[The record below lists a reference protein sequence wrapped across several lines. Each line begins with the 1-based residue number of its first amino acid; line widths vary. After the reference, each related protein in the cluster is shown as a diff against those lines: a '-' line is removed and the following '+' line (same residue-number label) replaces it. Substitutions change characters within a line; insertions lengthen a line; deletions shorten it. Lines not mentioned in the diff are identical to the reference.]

1 MTDTHDTNLPEKP
14 VELEEEKKAAE
25 VSEPATTETPTEEI
39 VSEKPVEPVQ
49 KLTKEEILAKLKE
62 VVADVENVAKPEI
75 DGLKQSFYKL
85 HNAEQDAVRKLFI
98 ENGGAAENF
107 VPQTDCVEEEFK
119 NIMSVIKEK
128 RSALTAELEKQKEMN
143 LQVKL
148 SIIEELKELV
158 ESPDDANKSYTEFK
172 KLQQQWNEVKLVPQA
187 KVNELWKNYQL
198 YVEKFYDLLKLNN
211 EFREYDFKKNLEIK
225 THLCEAAEKLA
236 DEADVVSAFHQL
248 QKLHQEFRDTGP
260 VAKELRDE
268 IWARFKAASTTVN
281 RRHQQHF
288 EALKEVEQHNLDQK
302 TVICEIIEAI
312 DYKELTNFASWES
325 KTQEVIA
332 LQNKW
337 KTIGFAPQKMNV
349 KIFERFRKAC
359 DEFFRKKGEFFK
371 SLKEGMNENLEKKR
385 ALCEKAE
392 ALKDS
397 TDWKATADE
406 LTKLQK
412 EWKTIGPVAK
422 KYSDAVWKRFISACD
437 YFFEQKNK
445 ATSSQRSVEQENLE
459 KKKAIIE
466 KLNAIDD
473 QMDTEEATQ
482 LVRDLMKE
490 WNGIG
495 HVPFK
500 EKDRIYKQYHSQVD
514 KLFEHFNIS
523 VSNKKLS
530 NFKSTISSIQEGSPQ
545 ALYREREKLVRAFDN
560 MKNELQTY
568 ENNLGFLTTS
578 SKKGNSLLTEINRKV
593 EKLKADIELV
603 KEKIKVVDENIKNQ
617 G

>member
-25 VSEPATTETPTEEI
+25 VSEPATTETPAEEI

-85 HNAEQDAVRKLFI
+85 HNAEQDAARKLFI

-371 SLKEGMNENLEKKR
+371 TLKEGMNENLEKKR

-392 ALKDS
+392 ALK
-397 TDWKATADE
+397 DWKATADE

-459 KKKAIIE
+459 QKKAIIE

-490 WNGIG
+490 WNGVG

-500 EKDRIYKQYHSQVD
+500 EKDKIYKQYHGQID
-514 KLFEHFNIS
+514 KLFERFNIS
-523 VSNKKLS
+523 ASNKKLS

>member
-1 MTDTHDTNLPEKP
+1 MMDSHDTNQPLKQG
-14 VELEEEKKAAE
+14 ELEEEKKAVE
-25 VSEPATTETPTEEI
+25 VSEEITETPAEETI
-39 VSEKPVEPVQ
+39 VEKPTENAS
-49 KLTKEEILAKLKE
+49 KLSTKEEVLLRLKE
-62 VVADVENVAKPEI
+62 VAQDAENANKQEL
-75 DGLKQSFYKL
+75 DGLKQTFYKI
-85 HNAEQDAVRKLFI
+85 HNAEIEAAKKTFV
-98 ENGGAAENF
+98 ENGGAEEEFIAQ
-107 VPQTDCVEEEFK
+107 PSGVEEEFK
-119 NIMSVIKEK
+119 SLMAAIKEK
-128 RSALTAELEKQKEMN
+128 RSALAAEIEKQKEEN

-158 ESPDDANKSYTEFK
+158 ESPDDANKSYNEFK

-198 YVEKFYDLLKLNN
+198 HVEKFYDILKLNN

-236 DEADVVSAFHQL
+236 DEQDVVSAFHQL

-268 IWARFKAASTTVN
+268 IWNRFKAASTAVN

-288 EALKEVEQHNLDQK
+288 EALKETEQHNLDQK
-302 TVICEIIEAI
+302 TVICEIVEAI
-312 DYKELTNFASWES
+312 EFDQLKTFAAWET

-359 DEFFRKKGEFFK
+359 DEFFKKKGEFFK
-371 SLKEGMNENLEKKR
+371 LLKEGMNANLEKKK

-392 ALKDS
+392 SLKDS
-397 TDWKATADE
+397 TEWKETAE
-406 LTKLQK
+406 ILTKLQK
-412 EWKTIGPVAK
+412 EWKTIGPVSK
-422 KYSDAVWKRFISACD
+422 KYSDAVWKRFITACD
-437 YFFEQKNK
+437 YFFEQKGK

-459 KKKAIIE
+459 KKKAIIAR
-466 KLNAIDD
+466 LTAIDETTD
-473 QMDTEEATQ
+473 ADEASKE
-482 LVRDLMKE
+482 VRELMKE

-500 EKDRIYKQYHSQVD
+500 EKDRLYKQYHGLIDQ
-514 KLFEHFNIS
+514 LFDRFNIS
-523 VSNKKLS
+523 ASNKKLS
-530 NFKSTISSIQEGSPQ
+530 NFKSSIGNIQSGGSQ
-545 ALYREREKLVRAFDN
+545 SLYREREKLVRTYEN

-593 EKLKADIELV
+593 EKLKSDLELV
-603 KEKIKVVDENIKNQ
+603 LQKIKVIDESIKEE
-617 G
+617 